1 MITKERLEELI
12 EQGATVYELFM
23 DKEILKVELNKNY
36 YIMLDKT
43 YENKLGKLP
52 QRPHWLSD
60 LFETK
65 EDAEWFAEFGCI
77 ERTERLELPTYEEFL
92 ELNRHDI
99 CFSFLTKYNER
110 YCILIGND
118 IYMHN
123 DMLKPKDEWTI
134 VIHNEDDEYIFE
146 KPLTK
151 ENFTL
156 ACRKAKE
163 LFLGEKK

>member
-12 EQGATVYELFM
+12 EKGATVYELFM

-65 EDAEWFAEFGCI
+65 EDAEWFAEFSCI
-77 ERTERLELPTYEEFL
+77 ERTERLVLPTWEEIQKYERF
-92 ELNRHDI
+92 D
-99 CFSFLTKYNER
+99 FKDKYNHS
-110 YCILIGND
+110 YTLHYISGFKTLAISG
-118 IYMHN
+118 
-123 DMLKPKDEWTI
+123 WAT
-134 VIHNEDDEYIFE
+134 EYYA
-146 KPLTK
+146 PATK
-151 ENFTL
+151 ENYTL
-156 ACRKAKE
+156 ACRKCVE
-163 LFLGEKK
+163 LFKGEIK

>member
-65 EDAEWFAEFGCI
+65 EDAKWFVEFGCI
-77 ERTERLELPTYEEFL
+77 ERTERLELPTWEEIQKYKRF
-92 ELNRHDI
+92 D
-99 CFSFLTKYNER
+99 FKDKYNHS
-110 YCILIGND
+110 YTLHYISGFKTLAISG
-118 IYMHN
+118 
-123 DMLKPKDEWTI
+123 WST
-134 VIHNEDDEYIFE
+134 EYYA
-146 KPLTK
+146 PATK
-151 ENFTL
+151 ENYTL
-156 ACRKAKE
+156 ACRKARE
-163 LFLGEKK
+163 LFLGLGENNEI